1 MPDQFH
7 FDPETYLELVTGE
20 VPAYDRLQDEVAAAT
35 AGVEAR
41 RILDLGA
48 GTGVTASRVLALHA
62 AAGLVGVD
70 ESEAMLAHARAALPA
85 ADLRVGRL
93 EDDLPPGPFDI
104 VVSALAVHHL
114 DGDGKAQLFRR
125 ICDVLRPGGRFVLGD
140 VIIPEDPADVVT
152 PIDGD
157 FDKPSTV
164 DDQLAWLR
172 IAGFDADVAW
182 RERDLAVLVAD
193 TPRINPPAHPHSGD

>member
-1 MPDQFH
+1 MPEQFH

-48 GTGVTASRVLALHA
+48 GTGITASRVLALHA
-62 AAGLVGVD
+62 AAELVGVD

-93 EDDLPPGPFDI
+93 EDELPPGPFDI

-114 DGDGKAQLFRR
+114 DGDGKAHLFRR

-140 VIIPEDPADVVT
+140 VIVPEDPADVVT

-157 FDKPSTV
+157 VDKPSTV

-193 TPRINPPAHPHSGD
+193 TP

>member
-1 MPDQFH
+1 
-7 FDPETYLELVTGE
+7 
-20 VPAYDRLQDEVAAAT
+20 
-35 AGVEAR
+35 
-41 RILDLGA
+41 
-48 GTGVTASRVLALHA
+48 
-62 AAGLVGVD
+62 
-70 ESEAMLAHARAALPA
+70 MLAHARAALPA

-93 EDDLPPGPFDI
+93 EDELPPGPFDI

-114 DGDGKAQLFRR
+114 DGDGKAHLFRR

-140 VIIPEDPADVVT
+140 VIVPEDPADVVT

-157 FDKPSTV
+157 VDKPSTV

-193 TPRINPPAHPHSGD
+193 TP